1 MTTANSAHQAMPT
14 KRATSGVTNM
24 AIMMRLQDWITKMWL
39 NPTALKF
46 TAPTVQ
52 VCTKASTQ
60 AMRTA
65 FALDLASTVTIITA
79 FGLS

>member
-1 MTTANSAHQAMPT
+1 
-14 KRATSGVTNM
+14 
-24 AIMMRLQDWITKMWL
+24 MRLQDWITKMSL

-52 VCTKASTQ
+52 VCTKASMP

-65 FALDLASTVTIITA
+65 FALDLAGTITVITG
-79 FGLS
+79 FGLSWGMMMLSVDRLK

>member
-1 MTTANSAHQAMPT
+1 MTLLVGMELVMNADTNTDTNTA
-14 KRATSGVTNM
+14 
-24 AIMMRLQDWITKMWL
+24 MRMRFQDRVTKMSL
-39 NPTALKF
+39 NRTALKF

-52 VCTKASTQ
+52 VCTKASTR

-65 FALDLASTVTIITA
+65 FALDLASTTTVITA